1 MGHALSGGS
10 LLQCLTGDGA
20 AAALNDAQRRPGR
33 HRRWKHCGL
42 GGPGGAVGLALP
54 ALCTVSP
61 AVEPWP
67 AEEGAQPIPLQ
78 HHSWE
83 KTSAAL
89 EPVGREFGWLW
100 VPPTPPTPHQTSCQS
115 PSPHTCTATSLGRRL
130 PAHARVPLWAR
141 TAHQPG
147 CSHRHGQHRTGA
159 LGVDAGWSPWGFRAL
174 S

>member
-1 MGHALSGGS
+1 MWIQRETRVRNATLSTSRLKEVASMPTFDLDKKLQPGS
-10 LLQCLTGDGA
+10 SLHFT
-20 AAALNDAQRRPGR
+20 
-33 HRRWKHCGL
+33 
-42 GGPGGAVGLALP
+42 
-54 ALCTVSP
+54 LCTVSP

-100 VPPTPPTPHQTSCQS
+100 VPPTPPPPHQTSCQS